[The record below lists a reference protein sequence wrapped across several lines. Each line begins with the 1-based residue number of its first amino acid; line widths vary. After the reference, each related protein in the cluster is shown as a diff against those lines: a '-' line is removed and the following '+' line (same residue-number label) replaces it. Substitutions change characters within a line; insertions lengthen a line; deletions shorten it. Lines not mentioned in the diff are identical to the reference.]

1 MDLLSKAMADAD
13 HDGMPDAAKVVG
25 GLLGQFGAGATGGD
39 ASPSPASALAGIGPL
54 VEQLKQAGLSDQ
66 VSSWISKGDNKPVDP
81 QALGA
86 ALPADKLGQLAK
98 QIGLPVEQLLP
109 VLAAALPT
117 VINALTPD
125 EKVPDPGADTGGID
139 LGGVLGGLGGLLGNK
154 S

>member
-1 MDLLSKAMADAD
+1 MDLLNKAMADAD

-25 GLLGQFGAGATGGD
+25 GLLGQFGASATGD

-54 VEQLKQAGLSDQ
+54 VEQLKQAGLAEHVQ
-66 VSSWISKGDNKPVDP
+66 SWISKGDNKPVDP

-98 QIGLPVEQLLP
+98 QLGLPIDQLLP

-117 VINALTPD
+117 VIDALTPD
-125 EKVPDPGADTGGID
+125 EKVPGADGGGID

-154 S
+154 N